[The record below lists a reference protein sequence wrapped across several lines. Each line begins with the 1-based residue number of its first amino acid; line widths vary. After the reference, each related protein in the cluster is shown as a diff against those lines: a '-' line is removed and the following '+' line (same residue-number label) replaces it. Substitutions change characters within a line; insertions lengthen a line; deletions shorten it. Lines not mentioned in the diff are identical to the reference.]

1 MFKPS
6 KPRQSPCRLPC
17 FNLLSEILFV
27 QAPRMRSRAFLL
39 WSFNLLSEILFVQA
53 CRRGGW
59 WIWER
64 RFQSLERDSVCSS
77 LSTREAAL
85 RLGVSFNLL
94 SEILFVQA
102 LDVVGYGQ
110 LMEAFQSLERDSV
123 CSSWRDGGYSR
134 AIQRFN
140 LLSEILFVQAPRTPT
155 TSHHRPGFQS
165 LERDSVCSSNNLL
178 FVRHPTRTVSIS

>member
-1 MFKPS
+1 
-6 KPRQSPCRLPC
+6 
-17 FNLLSEILFV
+17 
-27 QAPRMRSRAFLL
+27 
-39 WSFNLLSEILFVQA
+39 
-53 CRRGGW
+53 
-59 WIWER
+59 
-64 RFQSLERDSVCSS
+64 
-77 LSTREAAL
+77 
-85 RLGVSFNLL
+85 L